1 VADVTWPVELRRGPI
16 TLRPLRARDAAE
28 WNVVR
33 ARNLS
38 WLRPWDATAPPGG
51 RGGPRSFRGM
61 AKEMDRQARQ
71 GRMLP
76 FVVTY
81 SEAGGRAK
89 APIVGQLT
97 VSGITYGSAS
107 WASMGYWIDQ
117 AYAGRGIIPTAVAM
131 AADHCWFT
139 LGLHRIEVAIRPQ
152 NKASLRVVEKLGFR
166 YEGRRPRFLHIDGDW
181 RDHDV
186 FALNAEEVPGGL
198 LERLEHTRRHHHG
211 TGLA

>member
-1 VADVTWPVELRRGPI
+1 MGDETWPVELRHGPVV
-16 TLRPLRARDAAE
+16 LRPLRVRDGAE
-28 WNVVR
+28 WNAVR
-33 ARNLS
+33 QRNLS
-38 WLRPWDATAPPGG
+38 WLRPWDATQPPGS
-51 RGGPRSFRGM
+51 RGAAHSFRGM
-61 AKEMDRQARQ
+61 AREMERQAKQ

-81 SEAGGRAK
+81 SEGGTK

-117 AYAGRGIIPTAVAM
+117 GYAGRGIIPTAVAM

-139 LGLHRIEVAIRPQ
+139 LGLHRIEIAIRPQ
-152 NKASLRVVEKLGFR
+152 NKASLRVVDKLGFR
-166 YEGRRPRFLHIDGDW
+166 YEGRRPRYLHIDGDW

-186 FALNAEEVPGGL
+186 FALNVEEVPRGL
-198 LERLEHTRRHHHG
+198 LARLERTRNR
-211 TGLA
+211 

>member
-1 VADVTWPVELRRGPI
+1 MADVTWPVELRHGPVG
-16 TLRPLRARDAAE
+16 LRPLRVRDGSE
-28 WNVVR
+28 WNAVR
-33 ARNLS
+33 QRNLS
-38 WLRPWDATAPPGG
+38 WLRPWDATQPPGA
-51 RGGPRSFRGM
+51 RGGAHSFRSM
-61 AKEMDRQARQ
+61 AREMDRQARQ

-81 SEAGGRAK
+81 ADERGK

-107 WASMGYWIDQ
+107 WASMGYWVDQ
-117 AYAGRGIIPTAVAM
+117 SYAGLGIIPTAVAM

-139 LGLHRIEVAIRPQ
+139 LGLHRIEIAIRPQ

-166 YEGRRPRFLHIDGDW
+166 YEGRRPRYLHIDGDW

-186 FALNAEEVPGGL
+186 FALNAEEVPRGL
-198 LERLEHTRRHHHG
+198 VERLERTRQK
-211 TGLA
+211 